1 MHLLYGNEMRDT
13 FLNHP
18 VLTNP
23 EEVFGGQSGYAPRV
37 EETEDGTFNL
47 IVEDQKV
54 VENMGVPKDELLLWA
69 ASFPVFNQKAPA
81 KTAKNALAFLSS
93 EVLEKGGPVM
103 GNRVHGRV
111 VKLKRMM
118 GEEVE

>member
-1 MHLLYGNEMRDT
+1 MSLFSEDEKVDALLEYI
-13 FLNHP
+13 
-18 VLTNP
+18 LTNP

-37 EETEDGTFNL
+37 KETEDGTFNL

-54 VENMGVPKDELLLWA
+54 VENMGVPKDELLLLWA